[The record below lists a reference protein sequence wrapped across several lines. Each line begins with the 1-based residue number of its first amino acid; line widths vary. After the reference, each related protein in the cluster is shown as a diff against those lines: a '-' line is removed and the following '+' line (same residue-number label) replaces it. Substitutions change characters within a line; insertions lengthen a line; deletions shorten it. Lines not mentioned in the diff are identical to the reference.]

1 VVDAPVHT
9 SVLLESVLEA
19 LRPRPGVGFQA
30 VDCTVGGG
38 GHSYGLL
45 ERSAPDG
52 QLVGLDADQGALDE
66 ASIRLAAFA
75 GRFTLLNRNFR
86 ELADVATDL
95 RPMDAIVFDLGL
107 SSMQLESSGR
117 GFSFRFDEPLDM
129 RFDPNPDVPTAA
141 DLLNARPEGELEQI
155 LREYGEE
162 PRARRLA
169 RTIVQRRVQ
178 RPFERTGD
186 LVAAVIAALGPARG
200 RIHPATRTFQA
211 LRIAVNDEL
220 EALEAG
226 LDAALRLLKPGGRM
240 AVISFQ
246 SLEDRIVKW
255 RFRGWADQ
263 GLLEILTRKPQV
275 PTFDEIRQNPRARS
289 AKLRVAERTAT
300 P

>member
-1 VVDAPVHT
+1 MDAPVHT

-30 VDCTVGGG
+30 LDCTVGGG
-38 GHSYGLL
+38 GHSFGLL

-52 QLVGLDADQGALDE
+52 RLVGLDADAGALAE
-66 ASIRLAAFA
+66 ASTRLAPFA

-86 ELADVATDL
+86 ELADVAADL
-95 RPMDAIVFDLGL
+95 PPVDAIVFDLGL

-129 RFDPNPDVPTAA
+129 RFDPNLDMPTAA
-141 DLLNARPEGELEQI
+141 DLLNSLPEGELERI

-169 RTIVQRRVQ
+169 RTIVHRRAQ

-186 LVAAVIAALGPARG
+186 LVAAVTAALGPARG

-255 RFRGWADQ
+255 RFRGWADA
-263 GLLEILTRKPQV
+263 GLLQILTRKPQV
-275 PTFDEIRQNPRARS
+275 PTLDEIRQNPRARS